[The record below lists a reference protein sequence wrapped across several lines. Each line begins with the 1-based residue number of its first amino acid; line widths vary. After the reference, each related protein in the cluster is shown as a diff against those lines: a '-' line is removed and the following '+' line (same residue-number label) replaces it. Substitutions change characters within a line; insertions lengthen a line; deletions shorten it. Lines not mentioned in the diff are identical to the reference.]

1 MRNFSKNI
9 KQALLSGCC
18 FILASVP
25 AIAQDMIVEKD
36 GTCPAEFGES
46 LASSENPFAFAL
58 LSSPPLFTGPTGTSE
73 VVLPENVEIR
83 FKERLSQSKSESG
96 RTLIGISKKGETGY
110 YCGWTESPF
119 LLRDGLK
126 KMKVT
131 EYHRIVGT
139 DRGNQFAKQV
149 IKINGETKEIEN
161 PLELKALLRSN
172 PKAASEGDID
182 SARRVAIYDR
192 PVGSKRKIA
201 DVGIF
206 SIFRVFAAYEIGDEY
221 WFFVGGDDFLK
232 PGSIA
237 GWIPQSSMFPW
248 ESQVSLYFNEN
259 KTGTAIYANNIALVE
274 ENDNA
279 VLGRHPGSSDLEP
292 LESNIARFPILA
304 HINRPYE
311 EDDIGSRETKYQ
323 IGFFG
328 ESCDGDGES
337 CRSGQ
342 DALAEMSENIL
353 KQKNFRNIDILYVLD
368 NSKSMSPYF
377 SAVVDG
383 VREAT
388 RKLDLDNDEN
398 EAKVRFAAA
407 VYGDFLEKSENPD
420 INNLEFE
427 VVANFAAPGEVSH
440 LKKLTDKADNN
451 DYFKD
456 GAYKDI
462 PEAGSAALIRSISD
476 LNWSSNSGSKLVIWI
491 GDHGDRQDESLD
503 TRIETAAKGFFE
515 NGIKINAINV
525 AGNYRENING
535 HFIGQAKS
543 IRKKIDALA
552 STSEDSE
559 GGIFDP
565 SIKTE
570 TVRLAYDAGATATTT
585 ESVNRTKDLIVES
598 VTNINQEALAAADVL
613 QQAFEGKL
621 VKVADIKKNYPNAR
635 LDEIQLALKLQGY
648 DEAAIKRI
656 SQEKQLMTEGWVLYQ
671 EDKNNFDFWINIPGE
686 TMRDFQRVVR
696 TSCEAFGKGSVRDEL
711 EDAMINLAQKMS
723 GDRVTTDDLSGMAVS
738 EIIVRYLFIP
748 KEYFGS
754 FLDYTPDQIVE
765 EWKTK
770 RAEGDHEGLRNIYE
784 PICKSSYLIETVIDG
799 KRLNDERLISAS
811 DDDGYYYKTSKDNL
825 RDFTWTWNSSSGED
839 YYYIPSSYLP
849 GEIARYRK
857 ID

>member
-1 MRNFSKNI
+1 
-9 KQALLSGCC
+9 
-18 FILASVP
+18 
-25 AIAQDMIVEKD
+25 MIVEKD